1 MSSIKGG
8 ENVKKTVTILLE
20 ECNSNIN
27 AMEEI
32 IERFQPLI
40 ISYSKKSGWKI
51 ETEDMQGILTIKLI
65 ELVKGMKV
73 YADEGANVKFI
84 ANSLRNHFLDVV
96 RKINRLDN
104 AMEKVPISSVE
115 EIGEFDEDQVAFE
128 DMIKGLDKQKRDIIR
143 LKFKEMHTDKEIAE
157 KIGIS
162 RQAVNK
168 KLRCIYKQITTIV
181 Q

>member
-1 MSSIKGG
+1 
-8 ENVKKTVTILLE
+8 
-20 ECNSNIN
+20 
-27 AMEEI
+27 
-32 IERFQPLI
+32 
-40 ISYSKKSGWKI
+40 
-51 ETEDMQGILTIKLI
+51 
-65 ELVKGMKV
+65 
-73 YADEGANVKFI
+73 
-84 ANSLRNHFLDVV
+84 
-96 RKINRLDN
+96 
-104 AMEKVPISSVE
+104 MEKVPISSVE